1 MKSKDRSSRFPILLN
16 VYESLY
22 SVVFLHTH
30 RLPFFFL
37 SCQTSIDFFLY
48 MKLLS
53 PNLSSPLLIEV
64 ETSGNNG
71 KQGKRKG

>member
-22 SVVFLHTH
+22 SVIFLHTP
-30 RLPFFFL
+30 RLFFFFFFLL
-37 SCQTSIDFFLY
+37 SCQTFIDFFLY

-53 PNLSSPLLIEV
+53 PNLSSPLLY
-64 ETSGNNG
+64 
-71 KQGKRKG
+71 